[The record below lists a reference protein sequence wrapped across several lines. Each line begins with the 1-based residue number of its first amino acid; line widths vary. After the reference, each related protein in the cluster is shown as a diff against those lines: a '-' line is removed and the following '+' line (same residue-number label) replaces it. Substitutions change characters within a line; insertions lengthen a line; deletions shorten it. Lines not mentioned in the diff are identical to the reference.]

1 MQGKNFVIVGG
12 SRGIGL
18 GIAERCVAQG
28 ARVLVASRS
37 MGQLATLPQS
47 TAELISHVELDVTK
61 ESLSSAQLPSTIDGF
76 VYAPGSINLG
86 MLRSLDVQQMRDD
99 FELNVVGAVRCL
111 QAALPGLKA
120 SGAGSAVFFSTVAVA
135 QGLPMHSSISAAK
148 SAIEALVRTWA
159 AELSPTIRVNAL
171 APALTDTPLAER
183 FLCTEEKRKAMD
195 ARYPLGRVGQI
206 DDMSAAVE
214 FLLSDRSSWI
224 TGQVLHVDGG
234 LSTVRKQ

>member
-1 MQGKNFVIVGG
+1 MQGKNLVIVGG

-18 GIAERCVAQG
+18 GIVQRCAAQG
-28 ARVLVASRS
+28 ASVLVASRS
-37 MGQLATLPQS
+37 MGQLATLQQS
-47 TAELISHVELDVTK
+47 TAELISHVALDVTK
-61 ESLSSAQLPSTIDGF
+61 ESLSSAQLPPTIDGF

-120 SGAGSAVFFSTVAVA
+120 SGVGSAVFFSTVAVA
-135 QGLPMHSSISAAK
+135 QGLPMHTSISAAK

-159 AELSPTIRVNAL
+159 AELSPTIRVNAI

-183 FLCTEEKRKAMD
+183 FLSTEEKRKAMD